1 MTTENIIA
9 ERRSAKR
16 TESLQAV
23 NPTTK
28 AQLPDL
34 FPVATEEEIDAS
46 VAAAHKAWKTY
57 KQTTGKEKARFL
69 RTIAKEIEQLG
80 DVLINRAMA
89 ESGLPEGRIIGE
101 RGRTCNQLRLFADLV
116 EEGSWVDAT
125 IDEAMPDRQ
134 PLARADIRKMLVA
147 LGPVAVF
154 TASNFPLAFSTAG
167 GDTASAL
174 AAGCTVVVKAHPSHL
189 GTNALVA
196 TAITRAA
203 EQCNLPEGVFSTL
216 VGGIETGQQ
225 LVKHPLIKA
234 VGFTGSF
241 RGGKALFDLVNSR
254 PEPIPVYA
262 EMGSNNPIFILQEKL
277 KTEQEDLATMI
288 AGSVNLGAGQF
299 CTNPG
304 LLVLQKSD
312 TTTAFL
318 QALKD
323 AFATLQSAT
332 MLNEGIFESYQKGK
346 AACIA
351 AEGVSLVFSG
361 ENPSSDWKGEP
372 GFATVSGKRFLQN
385 NHLQEEIFGPFT
397 LAVLCEDAIEVNAIA
412 QHLQGQLTATIMG
425 TTEELANSTALIE
438 LLSQK
443 AGRVIFN
450 GVPTG
455 VEVCTAM
462 HHGGPFPASSNALFT
477 SVGTDAIKRFVRPV
491 AFQDMPEMLLP
502 KELKTENPLD
512 IWRTVNGE
520 KRRG

>member
-9 ERRSAKR
+9 ERPSAKR

-134 PLARADIRKMLVA
+134 PLPRADIRKMLVA

-189 GTNALVA
+189 GTNA
-196 TAITRAA
+196 
-203 EQCNLPEGVFSTL
+203 F
-216 VGGIETGQQ
+216 GQ
-225 LVKHPLIKA
+225 
-234 VGFTGSF
+234 
-241 RGGKALFDLVNSR
+241 
-254 PEPIPVYA
+254 
-262 EMGSNNPIFILQEKL
+262 
-277 KTEQEDLATMI
+277 
-288 AGSVNLGAGQF
+288 
-299 CTNPG
+299 
-304 LLVLQKSD
+304 
-312 TTTAFL
+312 
-318 QALKD
+318 
-323 AFATLQSAT
+323 
-332 MLNEGIFESYQKGK
+332 
-346 AACIA
+346 
-351 AEGVSLVFSG
+351 
-361 ENPSSDWKGEP
+361 W
-372 GFATVSGKRFLQN
+372 
-385 NHLQEEIFGPFT
+385 
-397 LAVLCEDAIEVNAIA
+397 
-412 QHLQGQLTATIMG
+412 
-425 TTEELANSTALIE
+425 
-438 LLSQK
+438 
-443 AGRVIFN
+443 
-450 GVPTG
+450 
-455 VEVCTAM
+455 
-462 HHGGPFPASSNALFT
+462 
-477 SVGTDAIKRFVRPV
+477 
-491 AFQDMPEMLLP
+491 
-502 KELKTENPLD
+502 
-512 IWRTVNGE
+512 
-520 KRRG
+520 